1 MIYIITGEEE
11 VFIRDK
17 IASIIKE
24 NGNEVTRFDGRA
36 KDFSIDEMVE
46 ACMGN
51 SLFSSGSLILVEEPD
66 FLIRKYDDNKLESLM
81 KYVSNPIYETD
92 LIFYTYNNNF
102 NTRLKAYKT
111 IHDNAQLINLNTL
124 DYKNF
129 NNYVKSRINEEK
141 LNINSEAL
149 FALNNMCKR
158 SATLFERNLE
168 VLKLYPEQITLKVV
182 NKLCTASDNNDS
194 FDLINSITNKDISTA
209 ISIERKMLNENDS
222 ALSVIG
228 LLSGQLRYLYQIAY
242 YVSIGKKKTEIMEL
256 CAIGND
262 YRYNKALETLKVLD
276 SRKIIELLYK
286 LSELDIKCKS
296 DNSISDNSRFELF
309 ILELLKD

>member
-1 MIYIITGEEE
+1 M
-11 VFIRDK
+11 
-17 IASIIKE
+17 
-24 NGNEVTRFDGRA
+24 
-36 KDFSIDEMVE
+36 
-46 ACMGN
+46 
-51 SLFSSGSLILVEEPD
+51 
-66 FLIRKYDDNKLESLM
+66 
-81 KYVSNPIYETD
+81 
-92 LIFYTYNNNF
+92 
-102 NTRLKAYKT
+102 
-111 IHDNAQLINLNTL
+111 
-124 DYKNF
+124 
-129 NNYVKSRINEEK
+129 
-141 LNINSEAL
+141 
-149 FALNNMCKR
+149 
-158 SATLFERNLE
+158 
-168 VLKLYPEQITLKVV
+168 KVV

-256 CAIGND
+256 CGIGND

>member
-1 MIYIITGEEE
+1 MHGQ
-11 VFIRDK
+11 
-17 IASIIKE
+17 
-24 NGNEVTRFDGRA
+24 
-36 KDFSIDEMVE
+36 
-46 ACMGN
+46 GN

-158 SATLFERNLE
+158 SATLFERNC
-168 VLKLYPEQITLKVV
+168 I
-182 NKLCTASDNNDS
+182 
-194 FDLINSITNKDISTA
+194 
-209 ISIERKMLNENDS
+209 LNR
-222 ALSVIG
+222 
-228 LLSGQLRYLYQIAY
+228 LL
-242 YVSIGKKKTEIMEL
+242 
-256 CAIGND
+256 
-262 YRYNKALETLKVLD
+262 
-276 SRKIIELLYK
+276 
-286 LSELDIKCKS
+286 
-296 DNSISDNSRFELF
+296 
-309 ILELLKD
+309 